1 MADGHGTSQS
11 SQQPPPAGYQ
21 YSTFRAFNNQRG
33 NFRTLLTFAYF
44 IFGLKVQ
51 VISWLLNHNPNLRP
65 SSAELLQSPNLPPPQ
80 LEDAELQEMVRHT
93 LSNTQSKAYKH
104 LVAACFQQNMTP
116 SEDIVFD
123 MDTMAS
129 TILHQ
134 STWLMQTLQEV
145 FVGHCKRRGA
155 VFFKVRQLKL
165 IYKIYNLKKKN

>member
-1 MADGHGTSQS
+1 MERVKVLS
-11 SQQPPPAGYQ
+11 SLRQPDINIPHSEHLTTKEVISGLE
-21 YSTFRAFNNQRG
+21 
-33 NFRTLLTFAYF
+33 LLTFAYS

-165 IYKIYNLKKKN
+165 I